1 MSIQSNISS
10 TVLKTENKYFINGT
24 TYIVE
29 SRFNSNKPSL
39 GEKIENLLN
48 SEFTHLYENNE
59 NDKITIEY

>member
-1 MSIQSNISS
+1 MCKQISN
-10 TVLKTENKYFINGT
+10 VTEYFLNNT

-29 SRFNSNKPSL
+29 SRFNSNQPSL

-59 NDKITIEY
+59 NDKIAIDY

>member
-10 TVLKTENKYFINGT
+10 TALKTENKYFINGT

>member
-1 MSIQSNISS
+1 MSIQSNNSA
-10 TVLKTENKYFINGT
+10 TALKTENKYFINGT

-59 NDKITIEY
+59 NDKITIDY